1 MKTITFAQAGS
12 VTLGV
17 IILAV
22 FLVPTS
28 FAMKDMLGGNNP
40 SASSSCADK
49 ASIFPSSLFT
59 KLNKNHKGT
68 VSGFEIHLSNSEGDC
83 STMIFS
89 SNAAESSIDLNTSPN
104 SQDVVALR

>member
-1 MKTITFAQAGS
+1 MKTITFAQAGT
-12 VTLGV
+12 VALGV
-17 IILAV
+17 IILAL

-28 FAMKDMLGGNNP
+28 FAMKDIADGNNP
-40 SASSSCADK
+40 LGSSSCNDN

-59 KLNKNHKGT
+59 KLNKSHHGR
-68 VSGFEIHLSNSEGDC
+68 VSGFEIHLSNSEGNC

-89 SNAAESSIDLNTSPN
+89 SNAAESSIDLSTSPN